1 MINRLFRTAVA
12 GVAAFTLGLGATV
25 AQEKPKK
32 ITIGYLNLVNAQL
45 VTKGL
50 GLHEKAM
57 PGIEFEW
64 IKIGGGGDMLRA
76 IAGNQ
81 LDFGGIGNPPSAIGV
96 TRGLPIKGIFVLN
109 MLGYVEA
116 LVVRTSKNIK
126 SIKDLEG
133 KTVAAPFGSTTHYLL
148 MTAMRDAGVDTTK
161 VKMLDLAPSDI
172 AVAWSRGDIDA
183 AWYWEP
189 NLNKAVKDGGEILI
203 HSGTM
208 AERGYPTWDIGVVMV
223 SFAEKYPELVKTF
236 LKSECEAVDFWL
248 KDPTK
253 TAEIIAKELSLGIE
267 DATRMMNGTE
277 MVPCNKQLTEAY
289 LGTPE
294 KKGKFADTLVE
305 TAAFLTEQK
314 RLPKTPPK
322 ADFEAFL
329 APDFLQKTLK

>member
-1 MINRLFRTAVA
+1 MRNMLRTIVISSCAL
-12 GVAAFTLGLGATV
+12 AALATSAA

-57 PGIEFEW
+57 PGIEFQW

-76 IAGNQ
+76 IAGSQ
-81 LDFGGIGNPPSAIGV
+81 LDFGGIGNPPSSIGV
-96 TRGLPIKGIFVLN
+96 ARGLPIKGVFVLN

-148 MTAMRDAGVDTTK
+148 MTAMRDAGVDISK
-161 VKMLDLAPSDI
+161 VKLLDLPPADI
-172 AVAWSRGDIDA
+172 ALAWSRGDIDA

-208 AERGYPTWDIGVVMV
+208 AEKGYPTWDIGVVMTA
-223 SFAEKYPELVKTF
+223 FANKHPDIVKAF
-236 LKSECEAVDFWL
+236 LKSECDAVDFWL
-248 KDPTK
+248 KEPAK
-253 TAEIIAKELSLGIE
+253 TAEIIAKELSLSLE
-267 DATRMMNGTE
+267 DVTRMMNGTT
-277 MVPCNKQLTEAY
+277 MVPCSKQLTDAY
-289 LGTPE
+289 LGTPD
-294 KKGKFADTLVE
+294 KKGGFADTLVS
-305 TAAFLTEQK
+305 TGTFLFEQK
-314 RLPKTPPK
+314 RLPKAPSK
-322 ADFEAFL
+322 AEMEAFL
-329 APDFLQKTLK
+329 APEYLVEAVK